1 MSEPSHEITPAKRRL
16 LLKSP
21 IKKKDHS
28 GQLVYSPSDLI
39 RDLASPFA
47 NNIPGLN
54 PINPLEMFKI
64 PPANH

>member
-1 MSEPSHEITPAKRRL
+1 MR
-16 LLKSP
+16 P
-21 IKKKDHS
+21 IEDHS

-39 RDLASPFA
+39 RDPASPFA